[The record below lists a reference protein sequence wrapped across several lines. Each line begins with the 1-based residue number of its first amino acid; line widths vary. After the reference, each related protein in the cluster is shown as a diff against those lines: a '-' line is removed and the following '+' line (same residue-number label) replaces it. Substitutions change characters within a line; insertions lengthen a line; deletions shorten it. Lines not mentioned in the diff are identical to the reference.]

1 MGRAM
6 INLDTL
12 REVLLSADPAGSADR
27 LVSAELAAGRRT
39 KQVYDE
45 LLALVLP
52 VRKTPGYTEEA
63 EDVLMDTLD
72 ALSGYVHPSCAYK
85 DPEPAVSANG
95 RTIQVQATVLPGGK
109 VEVVSPDLP
118 VGRSVFVTITVPGPA
133 AG

>member
-1 MGRAM
+1 MGDAM
-6 INLDTL
+6 ITLDAL
-12 REVLLSADPAGSADR
+12 REALLSGDPAGAADR
-27 LVSAELAAGRRT
+27 LVSAELASGRRT

-72 ALSGYVHPSCAYK
+72 ALSGYVHPDFAYK
-85 DPEPAVSANG
+85 DPEPATPANG
-95 RTIQVQATVLPGGK
+95 QTIQVQATVLPGGK

-118 VGRSVFVTITVPGPA
+118 VGRSVSVTITVSGPA